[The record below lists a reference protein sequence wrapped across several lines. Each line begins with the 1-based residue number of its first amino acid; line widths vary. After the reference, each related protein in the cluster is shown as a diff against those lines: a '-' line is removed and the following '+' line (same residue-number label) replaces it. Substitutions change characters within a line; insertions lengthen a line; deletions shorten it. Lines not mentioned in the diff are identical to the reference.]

1 MCNKGSIEN
10 VLLSKEKKE
19 KIIRRVMCFY
29 VYFNDRKYLIIER
42 FDYCINIF
50 LFTNLRFI
58 RDF

>member
-19 KIIRRVMCFY
+19 KIIRKVMCFY